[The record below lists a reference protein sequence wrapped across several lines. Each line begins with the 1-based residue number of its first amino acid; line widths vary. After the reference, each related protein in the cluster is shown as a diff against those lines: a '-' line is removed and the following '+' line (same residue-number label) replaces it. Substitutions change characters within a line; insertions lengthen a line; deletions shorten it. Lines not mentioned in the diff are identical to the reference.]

1 MAIRRVGN
9 QLAKSTAK
17 APDTKTR
24 ILDSAEKLFSVHG
37 YDGVSVRNITDSAGV
52 RLGLLAYHF
61 RSKEELFAA
70 VVGRRIDVLNS
81 RRMENL
87 SRLRDVPPLTVR
99 GILEAFI
106 LPYLELTTQ
115 GDEGWRAYTLL
126 IAQISH
132 NEMHAPLLKHHL
144 DPVARLYL
152 DALATCFP
160 DTPREIVVSSFVFTL
175 AAMVG
180 VFARSSRF
188 QSLSD
193 GRVSSELDTLCPSL
207 IEFAVAGITGLCT
220 ASAMPTRGAK
230 KAPATQRTR
239 LRNSAPKA

>member
-1 MAIRRVGN
+1 MATRRVGI
-9 QLAKSTAK
+9 QQAKGAAR

-24 ILDSAEKLFSVHG
+24 ILDSAEKLFAVHG

-70 VVGRRIDVLNS
+70 VVGRRIDVLNG
-81 RRMENL
+81 RRIENL
-87 SRLRDVPPLTVR
+87 SRLLATPPLTVR

-106 LPYLELTTQ
+106 VPYLELTTQ
-115 GDEGWRAYTLL
+115 GDEGWRSYTLL

-144 DPVARLYL
+144 DPVARRYL
-152 DALATCFP
+152 DALASCFP
-160 DTPREIVVSSFVFTL
+160 KTPREIVVSSFVFTL

-193 GRVSSELDTLCPSL
+193 GTLSSELDTLCPSL

-220 ASAMPTRGAK
+220 ASALPARGTK
-230 KAPATQRTR
+230 KAPAARRTT
-239 LRNSAPKA
+239 LPN

>member
-1 MAIRRVGN
+1 MAIRPAGN
-9 QLAKSTAK
+9 QKGKGTAS

-24 ILDSAEKLFSVHG
+24 ILDSAEQLFARHG
-37 YDGVSVRNITDSAGV
+37 YDGVSVRNITDAAGV

-61 RSKEELFAA
+61 RTKEEVFAA
-70 VVGRRIDVLNS
+70 VVSRRIDELNS
-81 RRMENL
+81 RRIDSL
-87 SRLRDVPPLTVR
+87 SRLLAKPPVTVR

-132 NEMHAPLLKHHL
+132 NEMHAPLLKQHL
-144 DPVARLYL
+144 DPVAKRYL
-152 DALATCFP
+152 DALASCFP
-160 DTPREIVVSSFVFTL
+160 DTPRDIVVSSFVFTL

-193 GRVSSELDTLCPSL
+193 GTVSSELDALYPSL
-207 IEFAVAGITGLCT
+207 IEFAVSGITGLCT
-220 ASAMPTRGAK
+220 ANATPARGAK
-230 KAPATQRTR
+230 KSPVVRR
-239 LRNSAPKA
+239 KRD